1 MKKVLALIIALSMAT
16 TLSACSQQQRNPAG
30 ISLEE
35 FQRIGTGMYWSKVD
49 QIIGGSGTQISETKN
64 ETDDYIESVYVTRYD
79 GELTGYA
86 DIEVTIRSY
95 KNIINSKYD
104 IAEVTGK
111 TQYNLS

>member
-1 MKKVLALIIALSMAT
+1 MKKVLALIMVLSMAVA
-16 TLSACSQQQRNPAG
+16 LSACSQQRNPAG

-35 FQRIGTGMYWSKVD
+35 FQRIDTGMYWSKVE

-111 TQYNLS
+111 TQYNLN